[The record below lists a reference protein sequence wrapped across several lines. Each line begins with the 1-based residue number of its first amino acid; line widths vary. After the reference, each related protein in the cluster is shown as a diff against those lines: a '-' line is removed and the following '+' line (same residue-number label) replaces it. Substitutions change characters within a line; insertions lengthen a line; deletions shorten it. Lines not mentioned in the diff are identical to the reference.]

1 MYPFDFILMQLLN
14 SQKESNEPERCHPRR
29 GLYLLLSVLLV
40 GLGSIIS
47 EARAQIFLSPQ
58 SPTSERS
65 STNINIDGVSCSAAG
80 GSVPSIT
87 MSVGADPYAIN
98 DFDGLVGNAN
108 ANSPFLGI
116 VSLNIPLKRTN
127 QSFSCNELYDL
138 AVKKSKLAS
147 LRELVDEQIISED
160 QYAMAVQN
168 IYKELLENPSSSS
181 KSIEKAIT
189 ETQVKR
195 DGAVVLEQTTKLL
208 N

>member
-1 MYPFDFILMQLLN
+1 MQFF
-14 SQKESNEPERCHPRR
+14 SPQKESNEPERCHPKR
-29 GLYLLLSVLLV
+29 GPYLILSVLLV
-40 GLGSIIS
+40 ALGSIIS

>member
-1 MYPFDFILMQLLN
+1 MYSFVFILMLFFN
-14 SQKESNEPERCHPRR
+14 PRKESNEPERCHPKR
-29 GLYLLLSVLLV
+29 GPYLILSVLLV
-40 GLGSIIS
+40 ALGSIIS

>member
-1 MYPFDFILMQLLN
+1 MQ
-14 SQKESNEPERCHPRR
+14 SSIQQKESNELESCCPKHR
-29 GLYLLLSVLLV
+29 LYLFLFVLLV
-40 GLGSIIS
+40 GLGSILS

-98 DFDGLVGNAN
+98 DFDGLAGNTN
-108 ANSPFLGI
+108 ASSPFLGI
-116 VSLNIPLKRTN
+116 VSLNIPLKRTS
-127 QSFSCNELYDL
+127 QSFSCNDLYDL

-160 QYAMAVQN
+160 QYARAVQN
-168 IYKELLENPSSSS
+168 IYKELLKNPSSSS
-181 KSIEKAIT
+181 KSIEKAIS

>member
-1 MYPFDFILMQLLN
+1 MYSFDFILMQFFHP
-14 SQKESNEPERCHPRR
+14 QKQSNEPERCHPKC
-29 GLYLLLSVLLV
+29 GLYLFLSVLLI
-40 GLGSIIS
+40 GLGSMLS
-47 EARAQIFLSPQ
+47 EASAQIFLSPQ

-65 STNINIDGVSCSAAG
+65 STNININGVSCSAAG
-80 GSVPSIT
+80 GNVPSIT
-87 MSVGADPYAIN
+87 MSVGADPYAID

-116 VSLNIPLKRTN
+116 VSLNIPLTRTN

-160 QYAMAVQN
+160 QYSTAVQN
-168 IYKELLENPSSSS
+168 IYKDLLENPSSSS
-181 KSIEKAIT
+181 KRIDKAIA

-195 DGAVVLEQTTKLL
+195 DGAVVLEQTTNSL

>member
-1 MYPFDFILMQLLN
+1 MLFFNPR
-14 SQKESNEPERCHPRR
+14 KESNEPERCHPKR
-29 GLYLLLSVLLV
+29 GPYLILSVLLV
-40 GLGSIIS
+40 ALGSIIS

>member
-1 MYPFDFILMQLLN
+1 MQKQCKRL
-14 SQKESNEPERCHPRR
+14 ERRHPKHE
-29 GLYLLLSVLLV
+29 LFSLLSVLLL
-40 GLGSIIS
+40 GLESIFS
-47 EARAQIFLSPQ
+47 QVRAQIFLSPQ

-98 DFDGLVGNAN
+98 NFDDLVGNSN
-108 ANSPFLGI
+108 TNTSSPFLGI
-116 VSLNIPLKRTN
+116 LSLNIPLRRTN

-160 QYAMAVQN
+160 QYARAVQD
-168 IYKELLENPSSSS
+168 IYIDLLKNPSSASN
-181 KSIEKAIT
+181 SIEKAIT

-195 DGAVVLEQTTKLL
+195 DGAVVLEQR

>member
-1 MYPFDFILMQLLN
+1 MLMQFFN
-14 SQKESNEPERCHPRR
+14 PQKESNEPERCHPKR

-40 GLGSIIS
+40 ALGSIIS

-80 GSVPSIT
+80 GNVPSIT

>member
-1 MYPFDFILMQLLN
+1 MYSFGFILMQFFN
-14 SQKESNEPERCHPRR
+14 PQTQSNDSERCHPKR
-29 GLYLLLSVLLV
+29 GLYLLLFVLFV

-58 SPTSERS
+58 SPASERS
-65 STNINIDGVSCSAAG
+65 STNINVNGVSCSAAG
-80 GSVPSIT
+80 GNVPSIT
-87 MSVGADPYAIN
+87 MSVGADRYAID

-116 VSLNIPLKRTN
+116 VSLNIPLTRTN

-138 AVKKSKLAS
+138 AVKKSKLES
-147 LRELVDEQIISED
+147 LRELVDEQIITED

-181 KSIEKAIT
+181 KSIEKAIA
-189 ETQVKR
+189 ENQVKR
-195 DGAVVLEQTTKLL
+195 DGAVVLE
-208 N
+208 

>member
-1 MYPFDFILMQLLN
+1 MYSFVFILMLFFN
-14 SQKESNEPERCHPRR
+14 PRKESNEPERCHPKR
-29 GLYLLLSVLLV
+29 GPYLILSVLLV
-40 GLGSIIS
+40 ALGSIIS

-208 N
+208 K

>member
-1 MYPFDFILMQLLN
+1 MLFFNPR
-14 SQKESNEPERCHPRR
+14 KESNEPERCHPKR
-29 GLYLLLSVLLV
+29 GPYLILSVLLV
-40 GLGSIIS
+40 ALGSIIS

-98 DFDGLVGNAN
+98 DFDGLVGN

>member
-1 MYPFDFILMQLLN
+1 MYSFDFILMQFFHP
-14 SQKESNEPERCHPRR
+14 QKQSNEPERRYPKC
-29 GLYLLLSVLLV
+29 GLYLFLSVLLV
-40 GLGSIIS
+40 GLGSMLS

-65 STNINIDGVSCSAAG
+65 STNININGVSCSAAG
-80 GSVPSIT
+80 GNVPSIT
-87 MSVGADPYAIN
+87 MSVGADPYAID

-116 VSLNIPLKRTN
+116 VSLNIPLTRTN

-160 QYAMAVQN
+160 QYSTAVQN
-168 IYKELLENPSSSS
+168 IYKDLLENPSSSS
-181 KSIEKAIT
+181 KRIERAIA

-195 DGAVVLEQTTKLL
+195 DGAVVLEQTTNSL

>member
-1 MYPFDFILMQLLN
+1 MLMQFFN
-14 SQKESNEPERCHPRR
+14 QQRESNEPERCHPKR
-29 GLYLLLSVLLV
+29 GPYLILSVLLV
-40 GLGSIIS
+40 ALGSIIS

>member
-1 MYPFDFILMQLLN
+1 MLFFNPR
-14 SQKESNEPERCHPRR
+14 KESNEPERCHPKR
-29 GLYLLLSVLLV
+29 GPYLILSVLLV
-40 GLGSIIS
+40 ALGSIIS

-208 N
+208 K

>member
-1 MYPFDFILMQLLN
+1 MLMQFFN
-14 SQKESNEPERCHPRR
+14 QQRESNEPERCHPKR

>member
-1 MYPFDFILMQLLN
+1 MQFFN
-14 SQKESNEPERCHPRR
+14 PQKESNEPERCHPKR

-108 ANSPFLGI
+108 SPFLGI

-168 IYKELLENPSSSS
+168 IYKELLQNPSSSS

>member
-1 MYPFDFILMQLLN
+1 M
-14 SQKESNEPERCHPRR
+14 
-29 GLYLLLSVLLV
+29 V
-40 GLGSIIS
+40 GLGSILS

-98 DFDGLVGNAN
+98 DFDDLVGNTN
-108 ANSPFLGI
+108 ASSPFLGI

-160 QYAMAVQN
+160 QYARAVQN
-168 IYKELLENPSSSS
+168 IYKELLKNPTSSS
-181 KSIEKAIT
+181 KSIEKAIS